1 MKKSRFECHIADMA
15 WCRWKTGVERAL
27 SVFFAIA
34 LTACTT
40 TTTGSVKDDTTLT
53 GETARLNEAGAEYRG
68 PEYKIGILTFEN
80 KTPSKVL
87 GIGEAAT
94 TILQTQLVAAGLKPV
109 LVDKATL
116 NQQRKFADLQES
128 GVLKTGKKRADEGFD
143 AVDYRL
149 SGAITAYSEVEEGL
163 DALIYQSKSRV
174 ARVTVDYALVD
185 LASGVPLVAE
195 SGAGEY
201 RKKTTGVLGVGA
213 KSSHDPNLRDGALRD
228 ALAKAMNKM
237 IAKLSKQPVSGTVL
251 LVEGGSLV
259 LRLGERSRLAEG
271 TEMTVF
277 RPGAELR
284 DPETGELL
292 GRKQSQVGTVKITS
306 HQNERLSDA
315 AVVSG
320 DDLKVGDIVKV
331 AQ

>member
-1 MKKSRFECHIADMA
+1 METTRIENGFWDAGFR
-15 WCRWKTGVERAL
+15 RWKPGVNRAL
-27 SVFFAIA
+27 PVLFLLT

-40 TTTGSVKDDTTLT
+40 TTTGSVKDDSTLT
-53 GETARLNEAGAEYRG
+53 GETARLGEAGAEYRG

-94 TILQTQLVAAGLKPV
+94 TILQTQLAAAGLKPV
-109 LVDKATL
+109 LVDKSTL
-116 NQQRKFADLQES
+116 DQQRKFADLQES

-143 AVDYRL
+143 AIDYRL

-213 KSSHDPNLRDGALRD
+213 KSSYDPNLRDGALRD

-237 IAKLSKQPVSGTVL
+237 IAKLAKQPFSGTIL
-251 LVEGGSLV
+251 TAEGASVV
-259 LRLGERSRLAEG
+259 LRAGTRSRLAEG
-271 TEMTVF
+271 TEMAVY
-277 RPGAELR
+277 RPGDDLR

-292 GRKQSQVGTVKITS
+292 GRKQSRVGTVRITG

-315 AVVSG
+315 VVVSG

-331 AQ
+331 AP